1 MRYKNI
7 SKICVPVRARGVNNN
22 SIFISEWNIPLNT
35 LMYQSTHPLS
45 YKHWHIPTNDTQ
57 QTFKW
62 QKFCWLIWLKTWNNR
77 LRSNTVL
84 HQCLIDAL
92 RHSISIKC
100 RVLRWKAYLSD
111 SSMIPVLHSPT
122 TNTGSARG
130 MQKERGMRRKKKKT
144 KESDNGQQKNTWTV
158 IANKSMALWIKS
170 EKAEPGLLQA
180 SQTLIIKLLLQR
192 QCETMTDV
200 SVKSDEGYAT

>member
-1 MRYKNI
+1 MKYSFKHPI
-7 SKICVPVRARGVNNN
+7 STSTVTNTDTRAR
-22 SIFISEWNIPLNT
+22 
-35 LMYQSTHPLS
+35 THTHRQYSLIHT
-45 YKHWHIPTNDTQ
+45 K

-62 QKFCWLIWLKTWNNR
+62 QKFIKKSFCWLIWIETWNNR
-77 LRSNTVL
+77 LWSNTAFGL

-122 TNTGSARG
+122 TNTGSARD
-130 MQKERGMRRKKKKT
+130 MQKERGMRRKKTKT

-158 IANKSMALWIKS
+158 IANKSMAFWIKN
-170 EKAEPGLLQA
+170 EKAEPGLLVRSQA
-180 SQTLIIKLLLQR
+180 LQTLIIKLPLKR

-200 SVKSDEGYAT
+200 SEKSVEGYAT